1 MSEKLSKMPQ
11 ELAEA
16 LNRLFEGDKEAA
28 SAWLTKQCPALG
40 FQKPIDVVNGS
51 PRGSKRVLAVVTRLE
66 YGVHQ

>member
-1 MSEKLSKMPQ
+1 MSKKLSSIPQ

-28 SAWLTKQCPALG
+28 STWLTQQCPALG
-40 FQKPIDVVNGS
+40 FQTPIDVANGS
-51 PRGSKRVLAVVTRLE
+51 PQGSKQVLDVVTRLE